1 MGVPLTFL
9 GKHNP
14 EQFEIIGQLNVGCY
28 MDNEHGWTGSDE
40 LIRELQNH
48 VKTTTAPYKY
58 PRAIEFVDE
67 LPKTISGKV
76 RRVELRDREKKRYE
90 ELNEHQA

>member
-1 MGVPLTFL
+1 MTHPCVKESAVVGSPDPIRGVIVKAFICL
-9 GKHNP
+9 K
-14 EQFEIIGQLNVGCY
+14 
-28 MDNEHGWTGSDE
+28 DGWTGSDE